1 MEQRG
6 THERVGLTMGA
17 PAQRGS
23 SPLVINRVFVL
34 LVVGFGLFKAV
45 IDQAYSSA
53 LFTARSAYPIIN
65 SVEFSIAASFAV
77 LGVCVV
83 VMAVG
88 WRRPMAT
95 LRPAGIACM
104 LLLLITDCASA
115 FGLLGGLPPTVVG
128 TVLPVVY
135 GLAAVVSNAAW
146 LVPIASVSARE
157 CLAALACS
165 YLLAKVMSE
174 IVVVVPLPAA
184 AWAMLALGLASV
196 GVFCAS
202 PVRQATRLMPT
213 RDEMAE
219 KPTVV
224 AHEVV
229 INLAGPLAVF
239 VVLNTVLGLIM
250 AFQVTGA
257 QAVDGSSFLKAV
269 ASGAANLLLLG
280 IALFAKGT
288 PNIRRAFGLL
298 FPVVALLLMALPFM
312 DHVYGALF
320 GVLLMFLQGI
330 VSTMVLFMLLEAAKR
345 WGVPVIAMV
354 AAISFVS
361 RAFVLVGVLVGGVLG
376 VDTHLDDTVRALIV
390 VVVALYVLALA
401 LVWLLRGRTSAR
413 GDASVSL
420 GAELSTFDELDG
432 VRETEECVGQSVGE
446 AAGDP
451 LAERAQEL
459 ALAYHLT
466 AREAEVALLLARGR
480 SAAYIAETL
489 NISPHTVRGYIK
501 DAYVKLGVHAK
512 QELIDRYSGGR

>member
-1 MEQRG
+1 
-6 THERVGLTMGA
+6 
-17 PAQRGS
+17 
-23 SPLVINRVFVL
+23 
-34 LVVGFGLFKAV
+34 
-45 IDQAYSSA
+45 
-53 LFTARSAYPIIN
+53 
-65 SVEFSIAASFAV
+65 
-77 LGVCVV
+77 
-83 VMAVG
+83 
-88 WRRPMAT
+88 
-95 LRPAGIACM
+95 
-104 LLLLITDCASA
+104 
-115 FGLLGGLPPTVVG
+115 
-128 TVLPVVY
+128 
-135 GLAAVVSNAAW
+135 
-146 LVPIASVSARE
+146 
-157 CLAALACS
+157 
-165 YLLAKVMSE
+165 
-174 IVVVVPLPAA
+174 
-184 AWAMLALGLASV
+184 
-196 GVFCAS
+196 
-202 PVRQATRLMPT
+202 MPT

-361 RAFVLVGVLVGGVLG
+361 RAFVLIGVLVGGVLG

-432 VRETEECVGQSVGE
+432 VRETEERVGQSVGE